1 VIYGTNVY
9 LNSSFRRLAFSRK
22 AVTLHE
28 MASVIPGNGV
38 LYLHGPTLANLV
50 IFMQR
55 TRLNILVDQSVLQFR
70 QWVFNPWR
78 RLAVIV
84 ISLLFGNFFATAISA
99 TAGQAA
105 KLDVTISAILVI
117 FVEVVSWIYYRYAPR
132 RPNPS
137 ELTANQTRFPT
148 DTTITNSVSV
158 DLGPVRSRSTLAECL
173 NAFKLGMVY
182 GLFVEAFKLG
192 S

>member
-1 VIYGTNVY
+1 
-9 LNSSFRRLAFSRK
+9 
-22 AVTLHE
+22 
-28 MASVIPGNGV
+28 
-38 LYLHGPTLANLV
+38 
-50 IFMQR
+50 MQR
-55 TRLNILVDQSVLQFR
+55 TRLNTLFIRITLQFR

-84 ISLLFGNFFATAISA
+84 ISLLLGNFFATAISA

-117 FVEVVSWIYYRYAPR
+117 FVEVISWTYYRFAPKR
-132 RPNPS
+132 RPPQQGEPS
-137 ELTANQTRFPT
+137 VDT
-148 DTTITNSVSV
+148 DMVDALMLDDSLVTMNLEPGL
-158 DLGPVRSRSTLAECL
+158 DLGPIRSRSTLAECL
-173 NAFKLGMVY
+173 NAFKLGMIY

>member
-1 VIYGTNVY
+1 
-9 LNSSFRRLAFSRK
+9 
-22 AVTLHE
+22 
-28 MASVIPGNGV
+28 
-38 LYLHGPTLANLV
+38 
-50 IFMQR
+50 MQR
-55 TRLNILVDQSVLQFR
+55 TRLNTIANQVLLQFR

-78 RLAVIV
+78 RLGMII

-105 KLDVTISAILVI
+105 KLDVTVSVILVI
-117 FVEVVSWIYYRYAPR
+117 FVEVISWLYYRYAPSR
-132 RPNPS
+132 KDSTVPITG
-137 ELTANQTRFPT
+137 LTRLPADATAAN
-148 DTTITNSVSV
+148 SLSV

>member
-1 VIYGTNVY
+1 
-9 LNSSFRRLAFSRK
+9 
-22 AVTLHE
+22 
-28 MASVIPGNGV
+28 
-38 LYLHGPTLANLV
+38 
-50 IFMQR
+50 MQR
-55 TRLNILVDQSVLQFR
+55 TRLSTLVSQASLQLR

-78 RLAVIV
+78 RLAVLV

-105 KLDVTISAILVI
+105 KLDVTASAILVI
-117 FVEVVSWIYYRYAPR
+117 LVEAISWLYYRAR
-132 RPNPS
+132 TKPS
-137 ELTANQTRFPT
+137 SAIDRQATGRIDGRLETE
-148 DTTITNSVSV
+148 IS
-158 DLGPVRSRSTLAECL
+158 PVRSRSTTIEAL